1 MNTNALKGVMDMHL
15 HSHPDIAPRK
25 ADDIELAKMA
35 SDAGMGGFLLKA
47 HIGSSVERAYLVQ
60 KMFPDIHVFGG
71 IVLNYPI
78 GGLNPH
84 AVEAFVRLGAKEV
97 WMPSLSA
104 QNMFSYMHAH
114 STQEDQIAF
123 HKAHGG
129 SSDESSNTALL
140 SSPKPW
146 SKNGHGIS
154 ILDEK
159 EKILPEVNEILEIIS
174 AADTILG
181 TGHLSIKETN
191 ALLKA
196 ALEKGAKRLLV
207 THPEYMAEMSM
218 EDQLY
223 WRRKGVFFDRCYF
236 FTNQGSKSI
245 GGAKP
250 FNILVNNIR
259 TVGVDSTVLGTDAGQ
274 LKNDFPVEIM
284 KAYLTKLSEAGF
296 TDNEIEQMA
305 VKTPAALLNL
315 Q

>member
-1 MNTNALKGVMDMHL
+1 MKKNALNGVFDMHL

-35 SDAGMGGFLLKA
+35 NEAGMGGFLLKS
-47 HIGSSVERAYLVQ
+47 HIGSSVERAYLIQ

-84 AVEAFVRLGAKEV
+84 AVEAFVRLGAKEI

-104 QNMFSYMHAH
+104 HNMFTYMHTH
-114 STQEDQIAF
+114 STQEEQLAF

-129 SSDESSNTALL
+129 SSDKPSPKTLL

-154 ILDEK
+154 IFDEN
-159 EKILPEVNEILEIIS
+159 EKIRSEVNEILEIIS
-174 AADTILG
+174 ASETILG
-181 TGHLSIKETN
+181 TGHLSIKETT

-196 ALEKGAKRLLV
+196 AREKGVKRLLV
-207 THPEYMAEMSM
+207 THPEYMDEMSI
-218 EDQLY
+218 EDQIY
-223 WRRKGVFFDRCYF
+223 WSQKGVFFDRCYF
-236 FTNQGSKSI
+236 FTNEGSKSI

-250 FNILVNNIR
+250 FKILSNNIR
-259 TVGVDSTVLGTDAGQ
+259 TVGVESTVLGTDGGQ
-274 LKNDFPVEIM
+274 LKNDFPTEIM
-284 KAYLTKLSEAGF
+284 STYLKKLSEAGF
-296 TDNEIEQMA
+296 TDNEIELMA
-305 VKTPAALLNL
+305 IKTPAALLNL
-315 Q
+315 